1 MEKTLGMRILEYR
14 AEHNISAITF
24 AGMARVTP
32 QTIYNIENNTQSPSK
47 LTRLKV
53 EKVLNEKKGD

>member
-1 MEKTLGMRILEYR
+1 MKTLAERILEYR

-24 AGMARVTP
+24 AGMAHVTP

-53 EKVLNEKKGD
+53 EKVLNEKKGE